1 MKTLIAA
8 PDPDEPNDAAELVF
22 TESRTMR
29 AQTIGRVD
37 VLEKVKALAL
47 LPDGAHATTDMVATY
62 YEVPDSTLRSLIHAN
77 RAELEGNGYRS
88 LTGAELAEFAS
99 PFGGLANL
107 GLSPKA
113 RSLAV
118 FSRRAILNVGMLLTE
133 SPVARQVR
141 MYLLEVERA
150 PSPFPIPTTFAG
162 ALALAAQQAAE
173 LEETRTE
180 VAELV
185 ATNARLSPQARVADQ
200 YEANPGI
207 TPTAFHKAWF
217 PLVPERDFFE
227 HLYSEN
233 YLIDQR
239 NARWDKE
246 KKQRRDGP
254 EHYTPTAK
262 GKRYFYL
269 EPKIDAKG
277 IRRQQTRVLPGGAE
291 HDLVAALER
300 DGLPS
305 RNQPPLPGAPVVR
318 FVRRRIGGAR

>member
-1 MKTLIAA
+1 MKTLISA
-8 PDPDEPNDAAELVF
+8 PDPEPTGSPFDSIRRLREDGVEYWSARELMPLLGYKKWERFADAVEQARSVIEAENGSLAAEQEASLQREAF
-22 TESRTMR
+22 GRTR
-29 AQTIGRVD
+29 QIGD
-37 VLEKVKALAL
+37 NYWL
-47 LPDGAHATTDMVATY
+47 
-62 YEVPDSTLRSLIHAN
+62 
-77 RAELEGNGYRS
+77 
-88 LTGAELAEFAS
+88 
-99 PFGGLANL
+99 
-107 GLSPKA
+107 
-113 RSLAV
+113 
-118 FSRRAILNVGMLLTE
+118 SRRASYLTAMRGDSRKPE
-133 SPVARQVR
+133 I
-141 MYLLEVERA
+141 RA
-150 PSPFPIPTTFAG
+150 ALIYFANRTREAELGHASQFSIPTTFAG

-185 ATNARLSPQARVADQ
+185 AMNARLSPQARVADQ

-254 EHYTPTAK
+254 EHYNPTAK

-318 FVRRRIGGAR
+318 FVRRRTGGAR